1 MEAKQKTWFQKFR
14 QQRAIQAFVWA
25 GMIYLVIFNLIPMFG
40 LIMGFK
46 DYNISSGIRG
56 IFTSEWVG
64 LKYFKEF
71 VTDYKFGRL
80 VRNTVALSVLK
91 IIFSFPLPI
100 IFALMVNEIHNLKFK
115 KVLQT
120 CSYLPHFISWVII
133 SNIAYQFFSQAGIIN
148 TLLQTLHIT
157 GGPVG
162 FLTDPGKFW
171 GLAVFLDVWKEMGWW
186 TIIFLAAITGISND
200 YYEAAQIDGAS
211 RMQRIWYI
219 TLPCIKST
227 IVVVLIMT
235 MGNLFGGGLSGS
247 NFEQSYLL
255 GNSLNAATSDIIQ
268 TYVFDVGLSQGRYAY
283 ATAVGLIQSVI
294 SVILIFVSNFV
305 SKKLAGSGLEKEAL

>member
-91 IIFSFPLPI
+91 IISHFRFPL
-100 IFALMVNEIHNLKFK
+100 F
-115 KVLQT
+115 
-120 CSYLPHFISWVII
+120 
-133 SNIAYQFFSQAGIIN
+133 
-148 TLLQTLHIT
+148 LH
-157 GGPVG
+157 
-162 FLTDPGKFW
+162 
-171 GLAVFLDVWKEMGWW
+171 
-186 TIIFLAAITGISND
+186 
-200 YYEAAQIDGAS
+200 
-211 RMQRIWYI
+211 
-219 TLPCIKST
+219 
-227 IVVVLIMT
+227 
-235 MGNLFGGGLSGS
+235 
-247 NFEQSYLL
+247 
-255 GNSLNAATSDIIQ
+255 
-268 TYVFDVGLSQGRYAY
+268 
-283 ATAVGLIQSVI
+283 
-294 SVILIFVSNFV
+294 
-305 SKKLAGSGLEKEAL
+305 